1 MPLNVMLIT
10 EFQSVFSGSDKNYGS
25 HTYDFTSEGKEKGTN
40 KTVTDTLLTYDQY
53 EKHLNGEVGLGVI
66 PINEEHKCKFTVIDI
81 DVYDRSLQMFVDAID
96 THGFPLVPFRS
107 KSGGLHIYTFF
118 KEFTNAKEAI
128 EVTQALVTA
137 LSLDM
142 YMKKTVDRLI
152 EIFPK
157 QFKLQNG
164 STGNWINMPYY
175 NAHETRQGAL
185 YKGENLCIEDA
196 MVLIKKRAT
205 TLESVRGFLKELP
218 FSDGP
223 PCLQTI
229 YMLNPLDKNDSRNE
243 YLFSFGS
250 YLKKKDENFFE
261 NKLFEVNNNLPKPL
275 DSQELEQTII
285 SSLRKKDYNYKCMQY
300 PCVDYCNKAI
310 CRTREYGVGKQD
322 GYFSDIDLGQLTQI
336 KTTQPYYEWL
346 VKVQGSDEWTKLRF
360 KSEDEIIKQDA
371 FMRLCFREL
380 HSLPVKM
387 KQTEWIKNINQCL
400 QDITT
405 VDIEEDDETSPI
417 TIFKAYTI
425 EFITGR
431 ARATVKDQ
439 IFGRKVYYDKEC
451 EEYYFRT
458 RDLSDYLFLEKQ
470 MRFIQPG
477 DVHGLLQDMDCSQK
491 RIRTE
496 TGKQIRVNVFKHELI
511 AKHSVMLEVEEQD
524 KFEPDY
530 SLGDDDYTE
539 EAYE

>member
-10 EFQSVFSGSDKNYGS
+10 EFQSVFSGSEKNYGL
-25 HTYDFTSEGKEKGTN
+25 HTYNFADNGKEKGTN
-40 KTVTDTLLTYDQY
+40 RTVTNELLTYDQY
-53 EKHLNGEVGLGVI
+53 EAHLNGNIGLGVI
-66 PINEEHKCKFTVIDI
+66 PINENHKCKFTVIDI

-118 KEFTNAKEAI
+118 KDFIDAKEAI
-128 EVTQALVTA
+128 EVTQTMVTA
-137 LSLDM
+137 LALDM

-175 NAHETRQGAL
+175 NAEKTRQAAL
-185 YKGENLCIEDA
+185 YKSNDLCIEDA
-196 MVLIKKRAT
+196 LVLIKKRT
-205 TLESVRGFLKELP
+205 VTIEGVKSFLKELP

-229 YMLNPLDKNDSRNE
+229 FILNPLDKNDGRNE

-261 NKLFEVNNNLPKPL
+261 NKLSEVNGSLSEPI
-275 DSQELEQTII
+275 DAQELESTII
-285 SSLRKKDYNYKCMQY
+285 SSLRKKDYNYKCTQY
-300 PCVDYCNKAI
+300 PCADYCNKAI
-310 CRTREYGVGKQD
+310 CRTREYGVGKHD

-336 KTTQPYYEWL
+336 KTSQPYYEWL
-346 VKVQGSDEWTKLRF
+346 VRIQGAEEWVKLRF
-360 KSEDEIIKQDA
+360 KTEDEIIRQDV

-387 KQTEWIKNINQCL
+387 KQTEWIKNVNQCL
-400 QDITT
+400 QNID
-405 VDIEEDDETSPI
+405 VLSIEEDDETSPI
-417 TIFKAYTI
+417 TIFKALTI

-439 IFGRKVYYDKEC
+439 IFGRKVYYDKDRS
-451 EEYYFRT
+451 EYYFRT

-470 MRFIQPG
+470 MRFIHPNE
-477 DVHGLLQDMDCSQK
+477 VHGLLQDMDCKQK

-496 TGKQIRVNVFKHELI
+496 SGKQIRVNVFKHSSI
-511 AKHSVMLEVEEQD
+511 AKHSVMLEVEEQE

-530 SLGDDDYTE
+530 TIDVEDYDK